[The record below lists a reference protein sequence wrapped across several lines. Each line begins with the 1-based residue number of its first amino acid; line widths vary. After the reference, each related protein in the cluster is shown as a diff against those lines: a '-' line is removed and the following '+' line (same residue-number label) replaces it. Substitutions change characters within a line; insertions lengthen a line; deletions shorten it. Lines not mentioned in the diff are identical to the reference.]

1 MAQKKTT
8 IQKKTTSRK
17 VSMPKDPSFITEYD
31 RYLFGTG
38 TDYKIYQ
45 KMGAHK
51 AKLNG
56 KTGMH
61 FAVWAPNAKAVS
73 IVCERNNW
81 DPKANY
87 MLPLE
92 KSGIFEGFMEGMDYG
107 EIYKYTIE
115 TQTGDILYKAD
126 PYAFSAELR
135 PGNASKTADISSYKW
150 KDAKWM
156 ESRKE
161 HTGYDQPMS
170 IYEVHLGS
178 WKKKDDGSE
187 DGFMNYREYADELVE
202 YCAYMGYTHV

>member
-1 MAQKKTT
+1 
-8 IQKKTTSRK
+8 
-17 VSMPKDPSFITEYD
+17 
-31 RYLFGTG
+31 
-38 TDYKIYQ
+38 
-45 KMGAHK
+45 
-51 AKLNG
+51 
-56 KTGMH
+56 
-61 FAVWAPNAKAVS
+61 
-73 IVCERNNW
+73 
-81 DPKANY
+81 
-87 MLPLE
+87 
-92 KSGIFEGFMEGMDYG
+92 MDYG

-187 DGFMNYREYADELVE
+187 DGFMNYREYAR
-202 YCAYMGYTHV
+202 